1 MIKIF
6 YCLNSIQTHKFI
18 LNNKIIQDVYAA
30 KEKIKQILNKTD
42 TQGIIRHEMAFQ
54 NKWWSLWARRRAR
67 KTNFL
72 CPCSRLSMN
81 RNQFLNFSAQFSWTP
96 HAQICWSSILT
107 SHRTNEWKQGTKKC
121 LNTKK
126 TKLKYVKTKNFSG
139 F

>member
-54 NKWWSLWARRRAR
+54 NK
-67 KTNFL
+67 
-72 CPCSRLSMN
+72 
-81 RNQFLNFSAQFSWTP
+81 
-96 HAQICWSSILT
+96 
-107 SHRTNEWKQGTKKC
+107 
-121 LNTKK
+121 
-126 TKLKYVKTKNFSG
+126 
-139 F
+139 